1 MNEKTI
7 NIKKLINNYTIET
20 TPKVY
25 EKIGNLKDLLMFTKL
40 TKNQDFFNS
49 QHSSWLVVG

>member
-25 EKIGNLKDLLMFTKL
+25 EKIGNLKDLLMPNTCVDEVWIIDM
-40 TKNQDFFNS
+40 NIDF
-49 QHSSWLVVG
+49 